1 MGKYID
7 IGRSADSFDS
17 IEAIEAYFKEGI
29 EYWDDAIKR
38 ASNDRKKAEY
48 MEAKDCTIYMRERR
62 KEDFIRL
69 QNKDNPFFIDHI
81 KAQARADF
89 EEWKEK
95 VIFEATTGKEY
106 KKERG
111 RVIEMYPHV

>member
-7 IGRSADSFDS
+7 ISRSADRFDS
-17 IEAIEAYFKEGI
+17 IEAIEEYFKEGI

-38 ASNDRKKAEY
+38 ASSDTKKANY
-48 MEAKDCTIYMRERR
+48 IEARECTIYMRERR
-62 KEDFIRL
+62 KEDFIKL
-69 QNKDNPFFIDHI
+69 QNKDNPFFMDPI

-95 VIFEATTGKEY
+95 AIFEATTGKEY

-111 RVIEMYPHV
+111 RIIEMYPHV

>member
-7 IGRSADSFDS
+7 LGRSADSFDS

-38 ASNDRKKAEY
+38 ASNDRKKAKY
-48 MEAKDCTIYMRERR
+48 MEAKDCTIYIRERR

-69 QNKDNPFFIDHI
+69 QNKDNPFFIDPI
-81 KAQARADF
+81 KAQAKAECEERA
-89 EEWKEK
+89 EQLIHRLETGQELKKEK
-95 VIFEATTGKEY
+95 GK
-106 KKERG
+106 
-111 RVIEMYPHV
+111 ILHLHPHL